1 MTKLPTKLLISS
13 FFLTCTTNPL
23 KVNPW
28 VASRENSRVEPGDT
42 ADLDIVRVAGGEVEG
57 SWGSRLWPGVIEVQ
71 AVSGA
76 PME

>member
-1 MTKLPTKLLISS
+1 M
-13 FFLTCTTNPL
+13 
-23 KVNPW
+23 
-28 VASRENSRVEPGDT
+28 EPGDT